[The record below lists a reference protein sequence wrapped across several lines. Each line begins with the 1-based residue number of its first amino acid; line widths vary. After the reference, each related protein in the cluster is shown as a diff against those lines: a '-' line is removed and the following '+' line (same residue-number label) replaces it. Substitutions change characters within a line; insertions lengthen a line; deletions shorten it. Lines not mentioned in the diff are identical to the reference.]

1 MLAIGS
7 KANAMVMELTPSFT
21 LKARD
26 LVKDTQVCTL
36 ETLSQCFEISGISL
50 TIKSV
55 DWSWTGAQ
63 VDSVQLV

>member
-36 ETLSQCFEISGISL
+36 ETLSQCFEIIYKSL
-50 TIKSV
+50 I
-55 DWSWTGAQ
+55 
-63 VDSVQLV
+63 